1 MSALFTPSDLKLK
14 RRAPDRDQ
22 RRRRIATGAPRLVES
37 SHARAVRVDADAWEA
52 LLTAI
57 KQSSQAPLA
66 LLKGRGEADQTAC
79 PWALVVACDGTC
91 RCGGSGVVTVGFLLE
106 HYTRLVGEILRA
118 VGRLS

>member
-1 MSALFTPSDLKLK
+1 MSTLFSPSDLKLK

-37 SHARAVRVDADAWEA
+37 SPDRAARADTAAWEA

-57 KQSSQAPLA
+57 KQSSQARLA

-79 PWALVVACDGTC
+79 PWARVVACDRSC
-91 RCGGSGVVTVGFLLE
+91 RCGGSGMVTVGFLLE
-106 HYTRLVGEILRA
+106 HYTRLVGEILRT